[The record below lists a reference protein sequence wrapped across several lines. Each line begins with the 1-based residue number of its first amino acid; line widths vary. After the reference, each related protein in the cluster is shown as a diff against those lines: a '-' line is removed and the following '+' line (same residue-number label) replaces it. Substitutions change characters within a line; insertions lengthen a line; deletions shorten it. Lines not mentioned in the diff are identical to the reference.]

1 MIILLWLSFLENCLS
16 LNIFGWLPKVI
27 VQCFPSL
34 SLVLFLLT
42 LLMLYIIIAVIG
54 LCCYFHCHCE
64 KSTEIWSVQRCH
76 AAPRPA
82 WSLCTSAPSP
92 LSPVVLFG
100 YCFVIDCLLFACF
113 IQSSSTTVVVIAH
126 YQQLYTLSNQSW
138 ILYPRDA
145 FKMKNNWKFGNF
157 SHVPTTPLSLSPYE
171 GAGASWWVWS

>member
-1 MIILLWLSFLENCLS
+1 MLSLLLWLSFLENCLS
-16 LNIFGWLPKVI
+16 LNIFAWLPKVN

-54 LCCYFHCHCE
+54 LFCYFHCYCCHCE

-76 AAPRPA
+76 VAPRPA

-100 YCFVIDCLLFACF
+100 YCCVIDCLLFACF

-126 YQQLYTLSNQSW
+126 YQQIYTLSNQCW

-145 FKMKNNWKFGNF
+145 FKMKK
-157 SHVPTTPLSLSPYE
+157 
-171 GAGASWWVWS
+171 